1 MANSNKIKAMKP
13 KPKFISVQSTEMVE
27 LLDDD
32 AELMPYLRKKMT
44 IFGCWPIKDSRKC
57 LRWFIIFMTIT
68 FNTIPTVIFPL
79 NLFQVTDSDMIEF
92 FLQII
97 GATNLFQ
104 TNLIEFMQAMCEV
117 CAISFWS
124 FRMIYLSYHWDDLVR
139 VLKRFQDVWYRI
151 YNLEIREWRE
161 TVRTSQKFV
170 NQMSIFVYW
179 LYFIVGISYEL
190 VALWFSLKRQFYGQ
204 PGDMFYGIH
213 AEYFFE
219 ILF

>member
-1 MANSNKIKAMKP
+1 M
-13 KPKFISVQSTEMVE
+13 
-27 LLDDD
+27 
-32 AELMPYLRKKMT
+32 
-44 IFGCWPIKDSRKC
+44 
-57 LRWFIIFMTIT
+57 
-68 FNTIPTVIFPL
+68 
-79 NLFQVTDSDMIEF
+79 
-92 FLQII
+92 
-97 GATNLFQ
+97 NLFQ